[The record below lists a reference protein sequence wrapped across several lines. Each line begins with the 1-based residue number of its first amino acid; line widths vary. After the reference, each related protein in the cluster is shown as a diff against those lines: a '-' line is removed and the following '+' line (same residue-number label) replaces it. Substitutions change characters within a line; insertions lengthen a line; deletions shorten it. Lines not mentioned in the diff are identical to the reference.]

1 MKSMYLRSIVALA
14 CAATLAACG
23 GKGGDIYLGGSV
35 VGLSKTGLTLTN
47 GSATLA
53 VAAGTSSFNFAQTIS
68 ADSDYN
74 VTIKDSDQPKG
85 AKCTVINGKG
95 KASTYNV
102 TTVLVSCLTD
112 QYTLG
117 GTVSGLDA
125 GQSITLVNAPD
136 SLEVKAN
143 GAFTFAQTVGDGSTY
158 VVSVL
163 GTSVPANKT
172 CGVSPN
178 NGSGQ
183 MGSANVTALNGGPVV
198 TCNPKPQ

>member
-47 GSATLA
+47 GSTTLA
-53 VAAGTSSFNFAQTIS
+53 VAAGASSFNFAQTIS

-95 KASTYNV
+95 KASTFNV

-117 GTVSGLDA
+117 GSVSGLDA

-143 GAFTFAQTVGDGSTY
+143 GAFTFTQTVGDGSTY

-163 GTSVPANKT
+163 PASVPANKT
-172 CGVSPN
+172 CTVP
-178 NGSGQ
+178 NGSGT
-183 MGSANVTALNGGPVV
+183 MGSANQGGLNVACV
-198 TCNPKPQ
+198 NK